1 MRFLSLLLGALIM
14 TATANAASAREG
26 AEGEGPQWRLVVH
39 GGAGVIERA
48 RMAPAEDAAIRAA
61 LNRALDAGT
70 AILARGGG
78 ALDAVEAAVRV
89 LEDDPHFNAGRGSVF
104 TYDGHIEMDA
114 SIMDGSNRNAGAVTG
129 VTATRNPISL
139 ARRVMEH
146 SPHVFL
152 SREGAD
158 QFSREQGLPQEPPS
172 YFETPERRRQLEELR
187 SRPAA
192 EHFDVHLKYGTVGAV
207 ALDQE
212 GHVAAATSTG
222 GLTGKRW
229 GRIGDSPIIGAGT
242 YADDRGCAVSATGAG
257 EYFIRVG
264 VAHEI
269 CAQIRQ
275 RFRATVDEAQ
285 RSVPNDAQGNPTF
298 MVHASEMDLPEG
310 AAQEIAD
317 GVIEEVAGLGG
328 SGGVIVVTPWGDG
341 VTSFNTPGMYRGQ
354 AGPGGR
360 SVAIYGD
367 ER

>member
-1 MRFLSLLLGALIM
+1 M
-14 TATANAASAREG
+14 TATPNEA
-26 AEGEGPQWRLVVH
+26 PIPLWRLVVH
-39 GGAGVIERA
+39 GGAGVIERSRITA
-48 RMAPAEDAAIRAA
+48 EEDAAIRAA
-61 LNRALDAGT
+61 LNRALEAGAT
-70 AILARGGG
+70 ILSAGGA

-104 TYDGHIEMDA
+104 SYDGRIEMDA
-114 SIMDGSNRNAGAVTG
+114 SIMDGRDRNAGAVTG

-139 ARRVMEH
+139 ARRVMEQ

-158 QFSREQGLPQEPPS
+158 QFSREQGLPQESPE
-172 YFETPERRRQLEELR
+172 YFETSERRRQLDELR
-187 SRPAA
+187 ARPSN

-207 ALDQE
+207 ALDQA

-229 GRIGDSPIIGAGT
+229 GRIGDSPLIGAGT

-269 CAQIRQ
+269 CAQARI
-275 RFRATVDEAQ
+275 
-285 RSVPNDAQGNPTF
+285 G
-298 MVHASEMDLPEG
+298 HASAQD
-310 AAQEIAD
+310 AADA
-317 GVIEEVAGLGG
+317 VMAEVRALGG
-328 SGGVIVVTPWGDG
+328 TGGVIVVTPQGDG
-341 VTSFNTPGMYRGQ
+341 IFSFNTPGMYRGE
-354 AGPGGR
+354 AGPAGC